1 MLVASPHIGPL
12 QKLPGTSGHRLPND
26 ELQLRGDRKKFQNR
40 RVESRDYYRTQSTA
54 AVHGTAGFAKCAHFR
69 SGSGS
74 NGKVSERRGQRARLL
89 ARAFARAS
97 TPSPA
102 ACAVA
107 CGTRPRR
114 RRRQGSWRVVERVSA
129 YRQKWLQTVW
139 PRKISRSM
147 LQTVVRLGGDLGRF
161 F

>member
-1 MLVASPHIGPL
+1 M
-12 QKLPGTSGHRLPND
+12 
-26 ELQLRGDRKKFQNR
+26 
-40 RVESRDYYRTQSTA
+40 
-54 AVHGTAGFAKCAHFR
+54 
-69 SGSGS
+69 
-74 NGKVSERRGQRARLL
+74 L

-139 PRKISRSM
+139 PRKISRC
-147 LQTVVRLGGDLGRF
+147 RDLKTHDFDPTCPFQLPYRCATALNMMGAPEAHGARGAPWRGWNRCPYRF
-161 F
+161 RSAGSRRSGPAAHGWSSASSYNPASELSLSRQL